1 MGSPQREFCGG
12 LTTFGSEVYVIGTTD
27 GTVERH
33 DPSEELSSD
42 KKASDVLFARL
53 NSENGNSRWI
63 HQHARDTEDEGWDI
77 HVSKD
82 GEHLYLFGATTG
94 ALSSEPKES
103 DKKLFVGLLGV
114 DGKHGSLKTREYS
127 MENHEDI
134 TRVTVTVSED
144 GNSAF
149 AASTYYSNDRFV
161 FSLKQIN
168 LPDLSQG
175 FEYKYDG
182 QASVRPMT
190 IAPDGD
196 GGLVM
201 SGIFYDTPEVGN
213 QFYVASFSAK
223 GAMKWCASDGVDGH
237 DDNIAGAYATGGMH
251 VVAVGDSEGNYG
263 RTNMRGD
270 RSPVAMVLNGEG
282 EITTKYQMDVKP
294 KAWLEVHASKY
305 CSRENKI
312 FMALSSGSAAHTGDL
327 SLATFNVPPSKF
339 LPLDAF
345 ARGSDPTSC

>member
-168 LPDLSQG
+168 LPDLSQ
-175 FEYKYDG
+175 
-182 QASVRPMT
+182 VRM
-190 IAPDGD
+190 
-196 GGLVM
+196 
-201 SGIFYDTPEVGN
+201 F
-213 QFYVASFSAK
+213 
-223 GAMKWCASDGVDGH
+223 CR
-237 DDNIAGAYATGGMH
+237 
-251 VVAVGDSEGNYG
+251 DS
-263 RTNMRGD
+263 MRLG
-270 RSPVAMVLNGEG
+270 
-282 EITTKYQMDVKP
+282 
-294 KAWLEVHASKY
+294 W
-305 CSRENKI
+305 
-312 FMALSSGSAAHTGDL
+312 F
-327 SLATFNVPPSKF
+327 
-339 LPLDAF
+339 
-345 ARGSDPTSC
+345 